1 MQIFPAIPLPQ
12 PERSSTLAEATTW
25 QVLIERGHGARLL
38 LGLREMQLVDSPN
51 KRLVRRS
58 GMRFAVLSRSQMAR
72 FVGVAAVV
80 GAITAAAFASGG
92 VAKPQANYVIGVS
105 NTLVGNGWREEMIC
119 AIKAQAKASGVV
131 TDVKVANR
139 NGGPAEQIADI
150 RNLISAGANAII
162 INPSSGNALNSV
174 IAQAAARGIKIVS
187 VDQRVS
193 APQAYNVTND
203 QVAYGRLGAEWL
215 FKKMGG
221 KGNVVEMR
229 GIAGV
234 PADTDRHT
242 GFTQALKKYPNIK
255 VVKSTFM
262 GWNFATAGKQMLD
275 ILNSGVQVNGV
286 WNSGAD
292 YTVITAFKT
301 AGKPLVP
308 IVGADN
314 NEFLHQMLVQY
325 PKLQAAAVTNPAVI
339 GGAGAAVA
347 IKLLQGQKV
356 QTWVKLTP
364 LVWSMP
370 ASKAEIK
377 ANYSPKRAPTY
388 SARLQIKP
396 WTTYTTA
403 QLTACKGP

>member
-1 MQIFPAIPLPQ
+1 
-12 PERSSTLAEATTW
+12 
-25 QVLIERGHGARLL
+25 
-38 LGLREMQLVDSPN
+38 
-51 KRLVRRS
+51 
-58 GMRFAVLSRSQMAR
+58 
-72 FVGVAAVV
+72 
-80 GAITAAAFASGG
+80 
-92 VAKPQANYVIGVS
+92 
-105 NTLVGNGWREEMIC
+105 
-119 AIKAQAKASGVV
+119 
-131 TDVKVANR
+131 
-139 NGGPAEQIADI
+139 
-150 RNLISAGANAII
+150 
-162 INPSSGNALNSV
+162 
-174 IAQAAARGIKIVS
+174 
-187 VDQRVS
+187 
-193 APQAYNVTND
+193 
-203 QVAYGRLGAEWL
+203 
-215 FKKMGG
+215 
-221 KGNVVEMR
+221 
-229 GIAGV
+229 
-234 PADTDRHT
+234 
-242 GFTQALKKYPNIK
+242 
-255 VVKSTFM
+255 
-262 GWNFATAGKQMLD
+262 MLD
-275 ILNSGVQVNGV
+275 ILNSGVKVDGV

-356 QTWVKLTP
+356 EPWVKLTP

-370 ASKAEIK
+370 SSKAEIK

>member
-1 MQIFPAIPLPQ
+1 
-12 PERSSTLAEATTW
+12 
-25 QVLIERGHGARLL
+25 
-38 LGLREMQLVDSPN
+38 
-51 KRLVRRS
+51 
-58 GMRFAVLSRSQMAR
+58 MAR

-234 PADTDRHT
+234 PADTDRHA
-242 GFTQALKKYPNIK
+242 GFTQALRKYPKIK

-262 GWNFATAGKQMLD
+262 SWNFATAGKQMLD
-275 ILNSGVQVNGV
+275 ILNSGVKVDGV

-292 YTVITAFKT
+292 YTVISAFKT

-325 PKLQAAAVTNPAVI
+325 PKLQAAAVTNPATI

-347 IKLLQGQKV
+347 IDLLKGKSV
-356 QTWVKLTP
+356 SKWVKLKP

-370 ASKAEIK
+370 GSKKAIQ

-396 WTTYTTA
+396 WTTYSTA
-403 QLTACKGP
+403 QLTSCKGP

>member
-1 MQIFPAIPLPQ
+1 LKVSSKGTRWAIALVV
-12 PERSSTLAEATTW
+12 LAA
-25 QVLIERGHGARLL
+25 I
-38 LGLREMQLVDSPN
+38 
-51 KRLVRRS
+51 
-58 GMRFAVLSRSQMAR
+58 AVT
-72 FVGVAAVV
+72 AAV
-80 GAITAAAFASGG
+80 TASARTGKSH
-92 VAKPQANYVIGVS
+92 AKFIVGVS

-119 AIKAQAKASGVV
+119 AVKAQAKASGVV
-131 TDVKVANR
+131 SKVIVANR

-174 IAQAAARGIKIVS
+174 IAQANARGVKVVS
-187 VDQRVS
+187 VDQRVTAPS
-193 APQAYNVTND
+193 AHNVTND
-203 QVAYGRLGAEWL
+203 QVAYGKLGAEWL

-242 GFTQALKKYPNIK
+242 GFQQALKKYPGIK
-255 VVKSTFM
+255 VVKQTFT
-262 GWNFATAGKQMLD
+262 GWSFAPGGKQMLD
-275 ILNSGVQVNGV
+275 ILNSGVQVDGV
-286 WNSGAD
+286 WTSGID
-292 YTVITAFKT
+292 YTVVNAFKT
-301 AGKPLVP
+301 AKKPYVP
-308 IVGADN
+308 VVGADN
-314 NEFLHQMLVQY
+314 NEFLRQLKALHPQ
-325 PKLQAAAVTNPAVI
+325 LQGAAVTNPATI
-339 GGAGAAVA
+339 GGVGAAVA

-356 QTWVKLTP
+356 QSWVKLKP

-370 ASKAEIK
+370 GSKAEIK

>member
-1 MQIFPAIPLPQ
+1 LKFSSKSARWAI
-12 PERSSTLAEATTW
+12 TLVA
-25 QVLIERGHGARLL
+25 LL
-38 LGLREMQLVDSPN
+38 LV
-51 KRLVRRS
+51 
-58 GMRFAVLSRSQMAR
+58 FAVTIAA
-72 FVGVAAVV
+72 VAA
-80 GAITAAAFASGG
+80 TAS
-92 VAKPQANYVIGVS
+92 AKPTRSAAGPFILGVS

-119 AIKAQAKASGVV
+119 AIKAQATASGVV
-131 TDVKVANR
+131 KQVKVANR
-139 NGGPAEQIADI
+139 NGGAAEQIADI
-150 RNLISAGANAII
+150 RSLISGGANAII
-162 INPSSGNALNSV
+162 INPSSSTALNSV
-174 IAQAAARGIKIVS
+174 IADASSRGVKIVS
-187 VDQRVS
+187 VDQRVT
-193 APQAYNVTND
+193 APQAYNATND
-203 QVAYGRLGAEWL
+203 QVAYGRIGGEWL
-215 FKKMGG
+215 FKKLGG

-242 GFTQALKKYPNIK
+242 GFMQAKAKYPGIK
-255 VVKSTFM
+255 IVKSTFT
-262 GWNFATAGKQMLD
+262 GWQFATGGKQILD
-275 ILNSGVQVNGV
+275 ILNSGVKVDGV
-286 WNSGAD
+286 WTSGID
-292 YTVITAFKT
+292 YTIVNAFRT

-325 PKLQAAAVTNPAVI
+325 QKLKAAAVTNPAVI

-356 QTWVKLTP
+356 QPWVKLTP

-370 ASKAEIK
+370 GSKTEIK

>member
-1 MQIFPAIPLPQ
+1 MSFGQLG
-12 PERSSTLAEATTW
+12 R
-25 QVLIERGHGARLL
+25 RGSARL
-38 LGLREMQLVDSPN
+38 
-51 KRLVRRS
+51 
-58 GMRFAVLSRSQMAR
+58 
-72 FVGVAAVV
+72 VGVVALVA
-80 GAITAAAFASGG
+80 AITAVAFAASSS
-92 VAKPQANYVIGVS
+92 AKPQADKYVIGVS

-119 AIKAQAKASGVV
+119 SIKAQALASGVV
-131 TDVKVANR
+131 SKVIVANR

-162 INPSSGNALNSV
+162 INPSSGNALNAV
-174 IAQAAARGIKIVS
+174 IAQANARGIKVVS

-193 APQAYNVTND
+193 APSAHNVTND
-203 QVAYGRLGAEWL
+203 QVAYGKLGAEWL

-242 GFTQALKKYPNIK
+242 GFTAALKEYPGIQ

-275 ILNSGVQVNGV
+275 ILNSGVKVDGV

-314 NEFLHQMLVQY
+314 NECLHQRLVQY

-356 QTWVKLTP
+356 QSWVKRTP
-364 LVWSMP
+364 LGWSMTG
-370 ASKAEIK
+370 SKKSIQ
-377 ANYSPKRAPTY
+377 ANYSARRAPTY

-403 QLTACKGP
+403 QLTACTGP